1 MRLKYKQQNKANK
14 QQQALD
20 LINTPKVRLVED
32 KIPYEKLTLNTEFSD
47 NELTY
52 ELNREIIKDKKNKQV
67 LLKIKK
73 LEG

>member
-1 MRLKYKQQNKANK
+1 MRQQQNKANR

>member
-1 MRLKYKQQNKANK
+1 MRQKQNKANR